1 MRTVTLICT
10 ALAVVMLITG
20 CASRY
25 SDAELKR
32 RFEGKSKAQLLSCAG
47 TPTSQSSDGVQ
58 EFFTYETQAM
68 SGYQGSL
75 MTSSCRMNFTLTNGY
90 LTAVWGTWFG
100 PIMNKSQACD
110 RIVGMC

>member
-10 ALAVVMLITG
+10 ALAVVMLSTG

-32 RFEGKSKAQLLSCAG
+32 RFFGKSKAQLLSCAG
-47 TPTSQSSDGVQ
+47 TPTSQSSEGAQ
-58 EFFTYETQAM
+58 EFMTYETQAM
-68 SGYQGSL
+68 AGYQGAL
-75 MTSSCRMNFTLTNGY
+75 QTRSCRMNFTLTNGY
-90 LTAVWGTWFG
+90 INGVSGTWFG
-100 PIMNKSQACD
+100 PVMNKSQACD